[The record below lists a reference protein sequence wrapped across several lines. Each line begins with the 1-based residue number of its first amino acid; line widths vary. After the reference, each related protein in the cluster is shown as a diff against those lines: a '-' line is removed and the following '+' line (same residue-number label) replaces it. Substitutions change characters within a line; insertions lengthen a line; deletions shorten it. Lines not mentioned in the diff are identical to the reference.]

1 MSAYAAIDLGAT
13 SGRVAVGSVVDGAIT
28 FEIVHRFLNEPFTD
42 PEHGLLWNWTELQRE
57 VLIGL
62 HKAKEKYDL
71 TSVGVDTWAVD
82 YQIIEKNGDLNPRVY
97 SYRNH
102 RLDSVMENTIKLH
115 GKEKIYNATG
125 IQFLPFNTIY
135 QLIAGASANEF
146 SNAAKF
152 LLLPDALSHY
162 LCGSTTQEVTNAST
176 TQLLNPTRRDWD
188 WDLIRDLDLPTEIF
202 PALHEAGAN
211 LGHIRGHGDL
221 DGISVVAVGSH
232 DTASAV
238 AAVPMTTPESSIYIS
253 SGTWS
258 LVGYEKKVPNLSS
271 EALKINLTNELGV
284 QGTVRLLRN
293 VAGMWLI
300 SECQKD
306 WAKAGIAKS
315 IEELIAEAEKI
326 PTDSFLI
333 NPNDSSFLH
342 PGDMVGRIQKICEAN
357 GVSVPKTPGEFA
369 RCIFDSLA
377 HAYHDVILEFEEIE
391 NHHFD
396 SIFIVGGGSANA
408 FLNQL
413 IANVTGKTVTAGPV
427 EATLLGNIGVQ
438 AMAAGEISGLPE
450 LRRAISKSFEKKTFF
465 PAK

>member
-13 SGRVAVGSVVDGAIT
+13 SGRVAVGSIVDGAIT
-28 FEIVHRFLNEPFTD
+28 FEIVHRFLNEPLMD
-42 PEHGLLWNWTELQRE
+42 PEHGLLWNWAELQRE

-62 HKAKEKYDL
+62 HKANEKYDL

-82 YQIIEKNGDLNPRVY
+82 YQIIEKSGNLNPRVF
-97 SYRNH
+97 SYRNQ
-102 RLDSVMENTIKLH
+102 RLDNVMENTIKIY

-135 QLIAGASANEF
+135 QLIAGTTANEF
-146 SNAAKF
+146 NDAAKF
-152 LLLPDALSHY
+152 LLLHDELSHF

-176 TQLLNPTRRDWD
+176 TQLLNPTLRDWD
-188 WDLIRDLDLPTEIF
+188 WDLIRDLDLPKEIF
-202 PALHEAGAN
+202 PTLHEAGTN

-238 AAVPMTTPESSIYIS
+238 AAVPMTAPESSIYIS

-258 LVGYEKKVPNLSS
+258 LVGYEKSVPNLTS

-315 IEELIAEAEKI
+315 IEELISEAEKI
-326 PTDSFLI
+326 PADSFLI

-342 PGDMVGRIQKICEAN
+342 PGDMVGRIQEFCVAN
-357 GVSVPKTPGEFA
+357 GISVPNTPGEFA

-377 HAYHDVILEFEEIE
+377 HTYHEVILEFEQVE
-391 NHHFD
+391 NHNFD

-438 AMAAGEISGLPE
+438 AISAGEISGLSQ
-450 LRRAISKSFEKKTFF
+450 LRGVISKSVEQKTFF
-465 PAK
+465 PAT

>member
-1 MSAYAAIDLGAT
+1 M
-13 SGRVAVGSVVDGAIT
+13 
-28 FEIVHRFLNEPFTD
+28 
-42 PEHGLLWNWTELQRE
+42 
-57 VLIGL
+57 
-62 HKAKEKYDL
+62 
-71 TSVGVDTWAVD
+71 
-82 YQIIEKNGDLNPRVY
+82 
-97 SYRNH
+97 
-102 RLDSVMENTIKLH
+102 
-115 GKEKIYNATG
+115 
-125 IQFLPFNTIY
+125 
-135 QLIAGASANEF
+135 
-146 SNAAKF
+146 
-152 LLLPDALSHY
+152 
-162 LCGSTTQEVTNAST
+162 
-176 TQLLNPTRRDWD
+176 
-188 WDLIRDLDLPTEIF
+188 
-202 PALHEAGAN
+202 
-211 LGHIRGHGDL
+211 
-221 DGISVVAVGSH
+221 GSH

-238 AAVPMTTPESSIYIS
+238 AAVPMTTPESSVYIS

-258 LVGYEKKVPNLSS
+258 LVGYEKNVPNLSS

-306 WAKAGIAKS
+306 WAKAGISKS
-315 IEELIAEAEKI
+315 IDELIAEAEKI
-326 PTDSFLI
+326 PADSFLI

-342 PGDMVGRIQKICEAN
+342 PGDMVGRIQKICVAN

-377 HAYHDVILEFEEIE
+377 HAYNNVILEFEEIE

-396 SIFIVGGGSANA
+396 SIFIVGGGSANT

-438 AMAAGEISGLPE
+438 AISAGEISGLPE

>member
-13 SGRVAVGSVVDGAIT
+13 SGRVAVGSIVDGAIT
-28 FEIVHRFLNEPFTD
+28 FEIVHRFLNEPLMD
-42 PEHGLLWNWTELQRE
+42 PEHGLLWNWAELQHE

-62 HKAKEKYDL
+62 HKANEKYDL

-82 YQIIEKNGDLNPRVY
+82 YQIIEKSGNLNPRVF
-97 SYRNH
+97 SYRNQ
-102 RLDSVMENTIKLH
+102 RLDNVMENTIKIY

-135 QLIAGASANEF
+135 QLIAGTTANEF
-146 SNAAKF
+146 NDAAKF
-152 LLLPDALSHY
+152 LLLPDALSHF

-176 TQLLNPTRRDWD
+176 TQLLNPTLRDWD
-188 WDLIRDLDLPTEIF
+188 WDLIRDLDLPKEIF
-202 PALHEAGAN
+202 PTLHEAGTN

-238 AAVPMTTPESSIYIS
+238 AAVPMTAPESSIYIS

-258 LVGYEKKVPNLSS
+258 LVGYEKSVPNLTS

-315 IEELIAEAEKI
+315 IEELISEAEKI
-326 PTDSFLI
+326 PADSFLI

-342 PGDMVGRIQKICEAN
+342 PGDMVGRIQEFCVAN
-357 GVSVPKTPGEFA
+357 GISVPNTPGEFA

-377 HAYHDVILEFEEIE
+377 HTYHEVILEFEQVE
-391 NHHFD
+391 NHNFD

-438 AMAAGEISGLPE
+438 AISAGEISGLSQ
-450 LRRAISKSFEKKTFF
+450 LRGVISKSVEQKTFF
-465 PAK
+465 PAT

>member
-1 MSAYAAIDLGAT
+1 M
-13 SGRVAVGSVVDGAIT
+13 
-28 FEIVHRFLNEPFTD
+28 
-42 PEHGLLWNWTELQRE
+42 
-57 VLIGL
+57 
-62 HKAKEKYDL
+62 
-71 TSVGVDTWAVD
+71 
-82 YQIIEKNGDLNPRVY
+82 
-97 SYRNH
+97 
-102 RLDSVMENTIKLH
+102 
-115 GKEKIYNATG
+115 
-125 IQFLPFNTIY
+125 
-135 QLIAGASANEF
+135 
-146 SNAAKF
+146 
-152 LLLPDALSHY
+152 
-162 LCGSTTQEVTNAST
+162 
-176 TQLLNPTRRDWD
+176 LNPTLRDWD
-188 WDLIRDLDLPTEIF
+188 WDLIRDLDLPKEIF
-202 PALHEAGAN
+202 PTLHEAGTN

-238 AAVPMTTPESSIYIS
+238 AAVPMTAPESSIYIS

-258 LVGYEKKVPNLSS
+258 LVGYEKSVPNLTS

-315 IEELIAEAEKI
+315 IEELISEAEKI
-326 PTDSFLI
+326 PADSFLI

-342 PGDMVGRIQKICEAN
+342 PGDMVGRIQEFCVAN
-357 GVSVPKTPGEFA
+357 GISVPNTPGEFA

-377 HAYHDVILEFEEIE
+377 HTYHEVILEFEQVE
-391 NHHFD
+391 NHNFD

-438 AMAAGEISGLPE
+438 AISAGEISGLSQ
-450 LRRAISKSFEKKTFF
+450 LRGVISKSVEQKTFF
-465 PAK
+465 PAT